1 MKYGPGRCPYEKD
14 RPCLIVWL
22 ARVERAK
29 MNSGGKSS
37 RSSWIVVL
45 LILGGM
51 LSLGAIVKVMFGGL
65 GDVKENVTAVRE
77 RATRGSGDLLKRAMR
92 SYLLKTKQEVHMART
107 TLVRQPDDI
116 GKANLDLGI
125 AKIVLDKA
133 LALSPDAKVSD
144 KLTKTK
150 SDIDLAIAQMAI
162 STKGALKILDRV
174 DSEIEALMEEMTS
187 AGPPDTLRPMRA
199 R

>member
-1 MKYGPGRCPYEKD
+1 
-14 RPCLIVWL
+14 
-22 ARVERAK
+22 

>member
-1 MKYGPGRCPYEKD
+1 
-14 RPCLIVWL
+14 
-22 ARVERAK
+22 
-29 MNSGGKSS
+29 
-37 RSSWIVVL
+37 
-45 LILGGM
+45 M

>member
-1 MKYGPGRCPYEKD
+1 
-14 RPCLIVWL
+14 
-22 ARVERAK
+22 
-29 MNSGGKSS
+29 
-37 RSSWIVVL
+37 
-45 LILGGM
+45 M

-150 SDIDLAIAQMAI
+150 SDIDLAIARWVSANPRSRPRI
-162 STKGALKILDRV
+162 LSLRSFNLSCLRSSAVRLVSVCSICSSLSSIAL
-174 DSEIEALMEEMTS
+174 SS
-187 AGPPDTLRPMRA
+187 GCSGGSHGPGSGSPYSLQ
-199 R
+199 